1 MQGAQEHINEFQNSR
16 SEMSLIISAQNNELI
31 EEKKI
36 ENNKLKL
43 I

>member
-1 MQGAQEHINEFQNSR
+1 MQGAQEHINEFQNSL